1 MVAADRLAIASAFA
15 KEQIEQNPDITAVF
29 VHGSAA
35 RNDGVECSD
44 IDIRLLVDDCGD
56 KPARPAKPDVGIA
69 WREGIFIDAAYVSA
83 ADYSNAIEL
92 LKHPYLAGS
101 INDAVILFDRSGVLT
116 KVKEVVIKQFMEP
129 EWLNARVSS
138 LIPSI
143 KGNWETALTAARE
156 GDEVAICRASIFAL
170 WTSCDMLLVSQGIS
184 PSWVRGLQKLEAV
197 LPAERERIIEI
208 EGSSVMTPKDVS
220 QFVPFYVE
228 GVKPGP
234 GVMFCVQK
242 EMEWMIDNGLH
253 REALHSL
260 WVGVGIAL
268 RTHILLAES
277 GETGKQNEARSLAH
291 AWLTKVNWRG
301 EELEAKVER
310 LGEYVTHA
318 TQLVNAA

>member
-1 MVAADRLAIASAFA
+1 MSANRLTIAEAFA
-15 KEQIEQNPDITAVF
+15 KEQIEQNLNITGVF
-29 VHGSAA
+29 VYGSAA

-44 IDIRLLVDDCGD
+44 IDIRLLVNDSSD
-56 KPARPAKPDVGIA
+56 KPAQLDGRLT
-69 WREGIFIDAAYVSA
+69 WREGIFINAAYVWA

-92 LKHPYLAGS
+92 LKHPYLAGG
-101 INDAVILFDRSGVLT
+101 IYDAVILFDKDGVLT
-116 KVKEVVIKQFMEP
+116 KVQKVIIKQFMEP
-129 EWLNARVSS
+129 KWLKARLSS
-138 LIPSI
+138 LTPGI
-143 KGNWETALTAARE
+143 KRNYATVVNAARE

-170 WTSCDMLLVSQGIS
+170 WTICDMLLVSQGVS
-184 PSWVRGLQKLEAV
+184 PSWVRGLQKLGAV
-197 LPAERERIIEI
+197 LPAERERIVEI

-277 GETGKQNEARSLAH
+277 GETGKQKEARSLAR
-291 AWLTKVNWRG
+291 AWLTNVNWRG
-301 EELEAKVER
+301 EELEAKVKQ
-310 LGEYVTHA
+310 LGAYVNYA
-318 TQLVNAA
+318 IQV